1 MSYYS
6 RTELELKSYDKLF
19 ELAKK
24 EKLIDVYS
32 IDNTKKELIELILKY
47 RGIENQ
53 YIISNFLEE
62 GFLKLQQLFDD
73 NFSSHEYIEND
84 IEIPRK
90 LIFYEDIKV
99 KKEDEYVIL
108 ISKNLNICENIVLL
122 IGKNNYIYGFLYLK
136 RDDDYSDNRYIKYYL
151 CHNNISRYKDTNINS
166 EVVFLVFFDEYM
178 CTQIY
183 NSYYDIKMNLKQKN
197 IVGYKVLVY
206 QFIFNKSQY
215 TKDICPIIFEDN
227 KVITPFFSVDFNM
240 YIYDVSDN
248 NFRILYFDDV
258 NKLIEKYEYNI
269 LGTHIYDINELLS
282 KENDKIKIFD
292 NLGMNKIVSNKEL
305 QEKFISKIKEK
316 ITYYSKKIY
325 SDYYIISKNVDILGV
340 NKISELLAINYTVIS
355 KKLNKISG
363 GYISDKYLI
372 ISSNHANI
380 DISVNEYEIIE
391 KDINYDIN
399 INTVVSSN
407 NNNINYELIIRR
419 IMLLVKYKICD
430 MRYKK
435 ISTKEIF
442 TLIDNGN
449 YDNYLKEND
458 KDYEALENIYPT
470 DYIKNKNRL
479 NTEYIKIYKN
489 YIKLRD
495 TSSNIFDEYINS
507 EEKYIF
513 EYDYYIDSIN
523 KNKKIIISRYE
534 IELIFTL
541 EIYNFLNNFFTNYN
555 LINILSEYKG
565 ITLSG
570 SIVKT
575 RVFYN
580 ILKEFI
586 PGKLITYDTNNRNT
600 SYLLDAVIKYINDT
614 NKGVINCKFNII
626 YEKKE
631 ITLYIKN
638 FKDIFDEIYDS
649 SKMKIGYTDKI
660 ENSSFI
666 EIKIKN
672 KKNNKEKI
680 KIINIP
686 DINIEID
693 EKYINIEQIHL
704 NSIENGIIRIF
715 FYFEKTL
722 KIVFIKRYKDQIF
735 MSNEIKFDINF

>member
-136 RDDDYSDNRYIKYYL
+136 RDDDYNDNRYIKYYL

-197 IVGYKVLVY
+197 IVGYKVLVP

-305 QEKFISKIKEK
+305 QEKFISKVKEK

-458 KDYEALENIYPT
+458 KDYEELENIYPT

-555 LINILSEYKG
+555 LINILSKYKG

-693 EKYINIEQIHL
+693 EKYINIEQIYL

>member
-47 RGIENQ
+47 RGIKNQ
-53 YIISNFLEE
+53 YIISNFLNE
-62 GFLKLQQLFDD
+62 GFIRLQQLFDD

-99 KKEDEYVIL
+99 KKEDEYVVL
-108 ISKNLNICENIVLL
+108 ISKQLNICENIVLL
-122 IGKNNYIYGFLYLK
+122 IGKNNYVYGFLYLK
-136 RDDDYSDNRYIKYYL
+136 KDYSYNDNRYIKYYL

-183 NSYYDIKMNLKQKN
+183 NSYYDIKINLKQKN
-197 IVGYKVLVY
+197 IFGYKVLVP
-206 QFIFNKSQY
+206 QFIFNKS
-215 TKDICPIIFEDN
+215 TFIKDICPIIFEDN
-227 KVITPFFSVDFNM
+227 KVITPFFILNFNM
-240 YIYDVSDN
+240 YIYDISDD

-269 LGTHIYDINELLS
+269 LGTHIYDLNYLLS
-282 KENDKIKIFD
+282 KENRDIKIFD
-292 NLGMNKIVSNKEL
+292 NFGMNKIISNREL
-305 QEKFISKIKEK
+305 QEDFILKLKEK
-316 ITYYSKKIY
+316 ITYHSKKIY
-325 SDYYIISKNVDILGV
+325 SDYYIIAKNIDIDGL

-355 KKLNKISG
+355 KKIEKIRER
-363 GYISDKYLI
+363 YISDKYLI
-372 ISSNHANI
+372 ISSNHENI

-399 INTVVSSN
+399 INTVVSSD
-407 NNNINYELIIRR
+407 NNNINYGLIIRR
-419 IMLLVKYKICD
+419 IMLLVKYKICN
-430 MRYKK
+430 MKYKK
-435 ISTKEIF
+435 INIKDVF
-442 TLIDNGN
+442 TLIDNGS
-449 YDNYLKEND
+449 YDDYITENN
-458 KDYEALENIYPT
+458 KDYEELENIYPT
-470 DYIKNKNRL
+470 DYIKNKKRL

-495 TSSNIFDEYINS
+495 TCSNIFDEYINS
-507 EEKYIF
+507 EEKHVF

-523 KNKKIIISRYE
+523 KNKKIVIYRHE
-534 IELIFTL
+534 IELIFSI
-541 EIYNFLNNFFTNYN
+541 EIYNFLNNFFKNYN
-555 LINILSEYKG
+555 LIDILSKYKG

-586 PGKLITYDTNNRNT
+586 PGKLIAYDTNSKNIN
-600 SYLLDAVIKYINDT
+600 YLLDTVIKYINDIK
-614 NKGVINCKFNII
+614 KGVINCKFNIL

-631 ITLYIKN
+631 IIVYVKN
-638 FKDIFDEIYDS
+638 FKDVFDEVYDS
-649 SKMKIGYTDKI
+649 NENSIGYTDKI
-660 ENSSFI
+660 ENSSFV
-666 EIKIKN
+666 ELKIKN
-672 KKNNKEKI
+672 KKNNKEKV

-693 EKYINIEQIHL
+693 ENYINIEQIHL
-704 NSIENGIIRIF
+704 NSVENGIIRIF
-715 FYFEKTL
+715 FYFENTL
-722 KIVFIKRYKDQIF
+722 KIIFIKREKDQIF
-735 MSNEIKFDINF
+735 MSTEMKFDINF

>member
-32 IDNTKKELIELILKY
+32 IDNTKKELIEIILKY

-136 RDDDYSDNRYIKYYL
+136 RDDDYNDNRYIKYYL

-197 IVGYKVLVY
+197 IVGYKVLVP

-258 NKLIEKYEYNI
+258 NKLIQKYEYNI
-269 LGTHIYDINELLS
+269 LGTHIYDINELLL

-430 MRYKK
+430 IRYKK

-458 KDYEALENIYPT
+458 KDYEELENIYPT

-638 FKDIFDEIYDS
+638 FKDIFDEIYDN

>member
-1 MSYYS
+1 M
-6 RTELELKSYDKLF
+6 
-19 ELAKK
+19 
-24 EKLIDVYS
+24 
-32 IDNTKKELIELILKY
+32 
-47 RGIENQ
+47 
-53 YIISNFLEE
+53 
-62 GFLKLQQLFDD
+62 
-73 NFSSHEYIEND
+73 
-84 IEIPRK
+84 
-90 LIFYEDIKV
+90 
-99 KKEDEYVIL
+99 
-108 ISKNLNICENIVLL
+108 L

-136 RDDDYSDNRYIKYYL
+136 RDDDYNDNRYIKYYL

-166 EVVFLVFFDEYM
+166 EVVFLAFFDEYM

-197 IVGYKVLVY
+197 IVGYKVLVP

-282 KENDKIKIFD
+282 KENDKI
-292 NLGMNKIVSNKEL
+292 
-305 QEKFISKIKEK
+305 
-316 ITYYSKKIY
+316 
-325 SDYYIISKNVDILGV
+325 KNVDILGV

-458 KDYEALENIYPT
+458 KDYEELENIYPT

-631 ITLYIKN
+631 IILYIKN